1 MTRSELGFHTVTVM
15 SLSLVSYDVIP
26 DDVEDDAMVDV
37 TVSLDVRSLQSGTGQ
52 NTQSGWEPNICSQ
65 VMISLNT

>member
-1 MTRSELGFHTVTVM
+1 MTRSERSFHTVTVM
-15 SLSLVSYDVIP
+15 LLLLVYYDVIL

-65 VMISLNT
+65 VMV